1 MPPPPTQPT
10 LQTAGAGAPRDRSP
24 RKLRALTRRQGI
36 TIVLSAALVAAS
48 GSLSAS
54 GAAEVPRFAVS
65 ALALAALAALV
76 GESLDQL
83 GQRMRP
89 GPTGLLQASL
99 GNLPELLFSVFAL
112 RAGLVRVVQAA
123 LIGSVLGNLLLVL
136 GLAFVS
142 GAARL
147 GTQKFEPEGPRMS
160 VALLTLAIASM
171 AVPTLAVKLHTP
183 ALSHAA
189 SLSDVASIVLLVVY
203 VASIPFWLAGGPPR
217 PQTAPTGV
225 RTPPAHLARNNRGRW
240 PLPLTLAL
248 LVAATAASAP
258 VSDWFVAALKPATR
272 ALGISPVFA
281 GLVIVAVASNA
292 VEHAAGVWLAWKG
305 RPDYAISTI
314 LNSPLQIALLLTP
327 LLVLISPA
335 LGPTHLLLVFQPLL
349 VAAVAIST
357 LAVGIVIYDG
367 EYSWLE
373 GISLVA
379 LYAIIASAFWWG

>member
-1 MPPPPTQPT
+1 MPLPPTQPT
-10 LQTAGAGAPRDRSP
+10 LKAAGAPRARSS
-24 RKLRALTRRQGI
+24 RKLHALNRRQG
-36 TIVLSAALVAAS
+36 TTLVLSAALVAAS

-65 ALALAALAALV
+65 GLALAALAALV

-99 GNLPELLFSVFAL
+99 GNLPELLFAVFAL
-112 RAGLVRVVQAA
+112 RAGLARVVQAA

-183 ALSHAA
+183 ALNHATG
-189 SLSDVASIVLLVVY
+189 LSDAASIVLLVVY
-203 VASIPFWLAGGPPR
+203 VASVPFWLAGGPPQ
-217 PQTAPTGV
+217 PKTTPAGV
-225 RTPPAHLARNNRGRW
+225 RTQPAHLAPNNRGPW

-258 VSDWFVAALKPATR
+258 VSDWFVAALEPATR

-281 GLVIVAVASNA
+281 GLVIVAIAANA

-335 LGPTHLLLVFQPLL
+335 LGPAHLLLVFQPLL
-349 VAAVAIST
+349 VAAVAIAT